1 MIVRARWGLSP
12 LLAILLVGLPFEATA
27 QINDIVCTVNGQG
40 RNAVMGEEAWYEPGG
55 SIPEGYTIATNTWE
69 WRQRYQDDC
78 LTPWSAPSDPG
89 AGSPFSHTHQT
100 PGTVRFR
107 LTVDYSIMEEGKPP
121 LPPSVVEKDFEIAPA
136 DRVEVLYGLGVP
148 AQFGDPI
155 MLTLQMYA
163 GSRVVGPYTAGLAQ
177 KLITDR
183 WLMSSPPVMERVPD
197 ETIWHPAPGLP
208 NTDFFQFGSH
218 IYDLGYHSGSWPW
231 ALIPVNAGYH
241 TYTENVRLVIGDAN
255 GHDLILPLGS
265 VRLAWVKVD
274 ANRWKIE
281 LASP

>member
-1 MIVRARWGLSP
+1 M
-12 LLAILLVGLPFEATA
+12 
-27 QINDIVCTVNGQG
+27 
-40 RNAVMGEEAWYEPGG
+40 
-55 SIPEGYTIATNTWE
+55 
-69 WRQRYQDDC
+69 
-78 LTPWSAPSDPG
+78 
-89 AGSPFSHTHQT
+89 
-100 PGTVRFR
+100 
-107 LTVDYSIMEEGKPP
+107 
-121 LPPSVVEKDFEIAPA
+121 
-136 DRVEVLYGLGVP
+136 EVLYGLGVP